1 MNCSRKSWKASRG
14 ILLAT
19 VLLLV
24 GGSPNDKLAHPLL
37 TDLEAAQQ
45 RSEGVKS
52 SRTVFPKPPL
62 PPLPRAGGK
71 FNDPIFGTEIMRATD
86 ERDDKAG
93 ASTYYSHWPT
103 FNCNNTRI
111 LVRTASGNA
120 LIKSFDPGTFR
131 IGEGFRP
138 DFLNVPSV
146 GRVSVNFEGAIW
158 HPTNPDLLYC
168 FTGYRGGGMSLLAY
182 NVVTRRY
189 ALVKDFSGLVGA
201 TGDDY
206 LWEMSMSRDGDVFAW
221 SQMRVGR
228 KDNPLYYIVWRKST
242 DRILYHSPTNGIIN
256 KVRLDKSGQFLDLVF
271 AKVQPDKTAGGFLTI
286 ATNHIEILMW
296 NSSDSPPGHGDLGSG
311 FIVGWDNWE
320 CGINR
325 RWLNRVHSPQ
335 TVFRF
340 ADARGVLDWTN
351 GFHATMLADNEDWT
365 TVGTFDDPSANLP
378 RTGVFKDEILQVAL
392 DGSGRFRRICHT
404 RSAIDQKTDTTGY
417 WAMPKPTISKDGRF
431 VAFTSNWEKS
441 GRFDVFVARITPAP
455 ALTK

>member
-1 MNCSRKSWKASRG
+1 VQLAVAEANAVQRRNDRLGSRA
-14 ILLAT
+14 
-19 VLLLV
+19 
-24 GGSPNDKLAHPLL
+24 
-37 TDLEAAQQ
+37 
-45 RSEGVKS
+45 
-52 SRTVFPKPPL
+52 VFPKPPL
-62 PPLPRAGGK
+62 PALPPADGK
-71 FNDPIFGTEIMRATD
+71 FNDPTFGTEILRATNQ
-86 ERDDKAG
+86 RDDKAG
-93 ASTYYSHWPT
+93 LSTYYSHWPT
-103 FNCNNTRI
+103 FNCDNTYI
-111 LVRTASGNA
+111 LVRKGLTGDALVKSFNAEAFTIGVGHQPGA
-120 LIKSFDPGTFR
+120 LIVPGKGT
-131 IGEGFRP
+131 
-138 DFLNVPSV
+138 VT
-146 GRVSVNFEGAIW
+146 VNFERAIW
-158 HPTNPDLLYC
+158 HPTNPHLIYC
-168 FTGYRGGGMSLLAY
+168 TTGYRGGGMALYVY
-182 NVVTRRY
+182 NVVTHTY
-189 ALVKDFSGLVGA
+189 TLVKDLSSLAGA
-201 TGDDY
+201 DDY
-206 LWEMSMSRDGDVFAW
+206 LWEMSMSAAGDVFAW

-228 KDNPLYYIVWRKST
+228 RDSPLYYIVWRRSIDKV
-242 DRILYHSPTNGIIN
+242 LYHVPTNGIIN
-256 KVRLDKSGQFLDLVF
+256 KVRLDKSGQFLDLVY

-296 NSSDSPPGHGDLGSG
+296 NSSDSPPGHGDLGTG

-320 CGINR
+320 GGINR

-431 VAFTSNWEKS
+431 IAFTSNWEKS
-441 GRFDVFVARITPAP
+441 GRFDVFVARIAPAP